1 MDSEIKKGK
10 WKHFKGGVYDVLGVA
25 KHSETME
32 EFVVYEH
39 DGVMWIRPKAMYYIC
54 SGKPAR
60 KRAKQFLMSILLTLA
75 MSVL

>member
-39 DGVMWIRPKAMYYIC
+39 DGVMWIRPKAMFLETIERD
-54 SGKPAR
+54 GKKMPR
-60 KRAKQFLMSILLTLA
+60 FEYLG
-75 MSVL
+75 